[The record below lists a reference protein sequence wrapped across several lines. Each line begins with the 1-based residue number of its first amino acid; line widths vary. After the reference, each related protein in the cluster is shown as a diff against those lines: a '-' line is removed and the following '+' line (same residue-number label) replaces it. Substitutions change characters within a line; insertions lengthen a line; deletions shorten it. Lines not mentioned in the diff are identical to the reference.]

1 MDFDADGDVDCIL
14 GQFDGSIWYLRNDGI
29 NTVTRLQSF
38 TKWDKDNNNNP
49 FHGVDVGYW
58 AYPTC
63 RDMDNDSG
71 DNKPQHFHTRHT
83 SPTLRAG
90 DVFLTSLLP
99 ILDID
104 CFIGTG
110 VGTIAYFEK

>member
-1 MDFDADGDVDCIL
+1 
-14 GQFDGSIWYLRNDGI
+14 
-29 NTVTRLQSF
+29 
-38 TKWDKDNNNNP
+38 
-49 FHGVDVGYW
+49 
-58 AYPTC
+58 
-63 RDMDNDSG
+63 MDNDSG